1 MAYAN
6 NYTYMYGF
14 SLLDDLHNFFPEIL
28 YDESLFPEQRFG
40 WFRYRAST
48 LFPNTFTRQMNM
60 YRIYNAGER
69 QRMFQ
74 EWVNSQAIGISS
86 QPAVNTWVNNPPA
99 PVPAAVPS
107 PNQPTPSA
115 APNQSSAAAVAG
127 TGVANAAPTLRPV
140 ATLRYASPART
151 YSQAAASAATLDEI
165 QSSAANILLRMSET
179 VPQTPQRIPPS
190 IQPTAPIRRNGVT
203 GGRAATL
210 GSDVD
215 ILTALFTL
223 PTVPNNTTR
232 ATPTINSL
240 FGANEILSLLTNSL
254 NFQDVLVVPTLNQI
268 EAASRIILHGDIPA
282 DENCA
287 ICQEH
292 TIPGQQSPWRRLHCS
307 HQFHTACIMPWFQR
321 DVHCPV
327 CRADIRE
334 LGGDAGT
341 GGTGTGASTPS
352 DDMSLSSNETTENPP
367 ASASQH

>member
-28 YDESLFPEQRFG
+28 YDGTLFPEQRFE

-48 LFPNTFTRQMNM
+48 LFPNIFTRQMNI
-60 YRIYNAGER
+60 YRIYSAVER

-74 EWVNSQAIGISS
+74 EWVNSQAIGIAS
-86 QPAVNTWVNNPPA
+86 QSNVNTWVNNPPQ
-99 PVPAAVPS
+99 PPQVPAVPS
-107 PNQPTPSA
+107 PPLPQPPQVPA
-115 APNQSSAAAVAG
+115 APAPVAVAVPPPA
-127 TGVANAAPTLRPV
+127 TGATLRPV
-140 ATLRYASPART
+140 PPART
-151 YSQAAASAATLDEI
+151 YSQALASGTLDEI
-165 QSSAANILLRMSET
+165 QNSAANILLRMSET
-179 VPQTPQRIPPS
+179 IPQTPHRIPQS
-190 IQPTAPIRRNGVT
+190 IQPTAPIRSNRT
-203 GGRAATL
+203 GRTFGSTSL

-223 PTVPNNTTR
+223 PTINSTR
-232 ATPTINSL
+232 TSPTINSL
-240 FGANEILSLLTNSL
+240 FGANEIMSLLTNGL
-254 NFQDVLVVPTLNQI
+254 NFQDVLVVPTLDQI
-268 EAASRIILHGDIPA
+268 DAGSCIILHENIPA

-307 HQFHTACIMPWFQR
+307 HQFHSSCIIPWFQR

-334 LGGDAGT
+334 LGEDAGT
-341 GGTGTGASTPS
+341 GGTGTGTNTPS
-352 DDMSLSSNETTENPP
+352 DDMSMSSSETTENSHVPT
-367 ASASQH
+367 SQS